1 MKKVIDDILKEVGF
15 RNDHLEGDRLQVPI
29 LYNLSRLHI
38 NNRYFNRKNVCRQ
51 DKKLLIKVYLIDA
64 L

>member
-1 MKKVIDDILKEVGF
+1 MILLKEVEF
-15 RNDHLEGDRLQVPI
+15 RNDHLEGDCLQVPI

-38 NNRYFNRKNVCRQ
+38 RYFNRKNVCRQ
-51 DKKLLIKVYLIDA
+51 DRKLSIKAYLIDA